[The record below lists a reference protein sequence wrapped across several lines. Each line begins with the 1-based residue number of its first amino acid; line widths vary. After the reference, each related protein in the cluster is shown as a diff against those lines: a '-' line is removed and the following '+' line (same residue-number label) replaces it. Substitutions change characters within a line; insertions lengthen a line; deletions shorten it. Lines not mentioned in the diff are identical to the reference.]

1 MHNTEHADEDWLDSC
16 SWLIRNVNVKE
27 KLMKSSEN
35 NVDEAVEEAIKS
47 ELMVKRYKE
56 NLKIQEALKR
66 QDEWIELIGD

>member
-1 MHNTEHADEDWLDSC
+1 
-16 SWLIRNVNVKE
+16 
-27 KLMKSSEN
+27 MKSSEN

-56 NLKIQEALKR
+56 NLKIQEALKK